1 MPWPPA
7 MTSPRRPCAAV
18 PSDEATDKAATWGA
32 RMMSVIRR
40 WPSRL
45 RTAPRSRPGPAAYDT
60 FFTSP
65 SAVEDDGRRL
75 ARRQRPAARHD
86 PW

>member
-7 MTSPRRPCAAV
+7 MTSPRRLCAAV
-18 PSDEATDKAATWGA
+18 PSDGATDKAATWGA
-32 RMMSVIRR
+32 RMMSAIRR
-40 WPSRL
+40 WPSRP
-45 RTAPRSRPGPAAYDT
+45 RTGPAAYDT